1 MPNCTNST
9 LATSAGEYGNLASI
23 ASTHGGGGGG
33 GGAHHHL
40 GFQIA
45 ARCGP
50 RHRAP
55 RGTKGRP
62 RSLRRASVFLAAL
75 PGGIDW
81 IGPDRQIRAPA
92 SESLEGGERGL
103 RVPLGKELDGEGVG
117 VYL

>member
-23 ASTHGGGGGG
+23 ASTHG

-75 PGGIDW
+75 SGGIDW
-81 IGPDRQIRAPA
+81 IGPGRQIRAPA
-92 SESLEGGERGL
+92 SESLEGGGERGL